1 MKVKRIFAPDMRQA
15 MRRVREEIGPDA
27 VIVSNHRVAGG
38 VEIVV
43 AREEEYEAAQAEL
56 ERERA
61 RRRDEQVRILTAA
74 RESEPV
80 RERPRDR
87 ALDVELERARLDLAR
102 AREGLAEPEVSRNA
116 NRQLES
122 GDDEELQ
129 SILESLRTRQR
140 ERAAAGLDDEAPPPG
155 LG

>member
-56 ERERA
+56 QRERA
-61 RRRDEQVRILTAA
+61 RRREEQVRILTGQEQASPQA
-74 RESEPV
+74 RESSPI
-80 RERPRDR
+80 RDRR
-87 ALDVELERARLDLAR
+87 ALDEELERTRLELAR

-116 NRQLES
+116 NRQLGS
-122 GDDEELQ
+122 DDDE
-129 SILESLRTRQR
+129 SWNPFWSPC
-140 ERAAAGLDDEAPPPG
+140 APASGSGKGPDWTG
-155 LG
+155 NAR